1 MTYTTYSHQQLR
13 LKSIARLKQIY
24 CEVGCTVEVFDK
36 RCKDAWMNAI
46 AEYQAIRV
54 ETAVDAAPDEQALA
68 QAELDQYIAD
78 QAETIAPQLTT
89 VEINCYH
96 YEIYALKQLV
106 AYITYDYDEFVTQPW
121 VVMVNGEEI
130 FRHQTQAQCY
140 RYIQWHHQVKSE
152 VVSRK
157 SEVEKCSEDKVETS
171 QIEDASKLPPTSDF
185 RFLTSSVDGTLNP
198 QSETEVPEVP
208 TILEISFYDQEAF
221 VGDLLVASISYD
233 HGNYQNLYWR
243 VTINGQEIFRDI
255 SPARCH
261 SYIKQQYQQG
271 KLPLQEQLEPE
282 EPWVTD
288 NEIMA
293 EIFTACETYGF
304 EMLDDGIY
312 QNDVKLGEVGFTDGC
327 WWVVRAA
334 KDNQRIPC
342 NSAADAVHLLSENT
356 ADEFLGYRL
365 LEHLSPKEWRS
376 LLSGT
381 AQGQKLVTA

>member
-1 MTYTTYSHQQLR
+1 MTHDIYTHQQLR

-24 CEVGCTVEVFDK
+24 CEVGCTVEVVDK

-54 ETAVDAAPDEQALA
+54 ETVIDATPDEQAIA

-157 SEVEKCSEDKVETS
+157 SEVEKCSEDKVGTS

-185 RFLTSSVDGTLNP
+185 RFLTSSFDGTLNP

-221 VGDLLVASISYD
+221 VGDELVASISYD

-243 VTINGQEIFRDI
+243 VIINGQEIFRDI

-282 EPWVTD
+282 EPWATG

-293 EIFTACETYGF
+293 EIFSACEKYGF

-312 QNDVKLGEVGFTDGC
+312 HNDIKLGEVGCSDGR
-327 WWVVRAA
+327 WWVIRAA
-334 KDNQRIPC
+334 QDNQRIPC
-342 NSAADAVHLLSENT
+342 NSALNAVQLLSESA
-356 ADEFLGYRL
+356 ADEYLGYRL
-365 LEHLSPKEWRS
+365 LEHLSPREWRS

-381 AQGQKLVTA
+381 DQELLKV

>member
-24 CEVGCTVEVFDK
+24 CEVGCTVEVLDK

-46 AEYQAIRV
+46 ADYQASQV
-54 ETAVDAAPDEQALA
+54 QTAVNAAPDEQTLA

-78 QAETIAPQLTT
+78 QAEAIAPQLTT

-96 YEIYALKQLV
+96 YEVYALKQLV
-106 AYITYDYDEFVTQPW
+106 AYIAYDYDEFVTQPW
-121 VVMVNGEEI
+121 VVMINGEEQ

-140 RYIQWHHQVKSE
+140 RYIQWHHQ
-152 VVSRK
+152 
-157 SEVEKCSEDKVETS
+157 
-171 QIEDASKLPPTSDF
+171 
-185 RFLTSSVDGTLNP
+185 DGTLNP
-198 QSETEVPEVP
+198 QIETEIPEAP

-243 VTINGQEIFRDI
+243 VMINGQEIFRDI

-271 KLPLQEQLEPE
+271 LLPLQEQLEEE
-282 EPWVTD
+282 EPWATG

-293 EIFTACETYGF
+293 EIFTACENYGF
-304 EMLDDGIY
+304 EMLNDGIY
-312 QNDVKLGEVGFTDGC
+312 HNDIKLGEVGCTDGR

-334 KDNQRIPC
+334 QENQRIPC
-342 NSAADAVHLLSENT
+342 NSASEAMQLLSESA
-356 ADEFLGYRL
+356 ADEYLGYRL
-365 LEHLSPKEWRS
+365 LEHLSPREWRS
-376 LLSGT
+376 LLSGA

>member
-1 MTYTTYSHQQLR
+1 MTYLKYNHQQLR

-24 CEVGCTVEVFDK
+24 CEVGGTVEVLDK
-36 RCKDAWMNAI
+36 QCKDAWMNAI

-54 ETAVDAAPDEQALA
+54 ETAVNAAPDEQAIA

-96 YEIYALKQLV
+96 YEVYALKQLV
-106 AYITYDYDEFVTQPW
+106 AYIAYDYDEFVTQPW
-121 VVMVNGEEI
+121 VVIVNGEEK

-140 RYIQWHHQVKSE
+140 RYIQWHHKVKSE
-152 VVSRK
+152 
-157 SEVEKCSEDKVETS
+157 EEKCSEDKVETS

-198 QSETEVPEVP
+198 QTEVPEAP

-221 VGDLLVASISYD
+221 VGDELVASISYD

-243 VTINGQEIFRDI
+243 VMINSIEIFRDI

-293 EIFTACETYGF
+293 EIFSACENYGF
-304 EMLDDGIY
+304 EMLNDGIY
-312 QNDVKLGEVGFTDGC
+312 QNDVKLGEVGCTDGR
-327 WWVVRAA
+327 WWVIRAA
-334 KDNQRIPC
+334 QENQCIPC
-342 NSAADAVHLLSENT
+342 NSAADAVQSLSESA
-356 ADEFLGYRL
+356 ADEYLGYRL
-365 LEHLSPKEWRS
+365 LEHLSPREWRS

>member
-1 MTYTTYSHQQLR
+1 MTYLKYTHQQLQH
-13 LKSIARLKQIY
+13 KSIARLKQIY
-24 CEVGCTVEVFDK
+24 CEVGCTVEVLDK

-54 ETAVDAAPDEQALA
+54 ETVVDATLDEQALA
-68 QAELDQYIAD
+68 QAELDQYITD
-78 QAETIAPQLTT
+78 QAEAIAPQLTT

-96 YEIYALKQLV
+96 YEVYALKQLV

-121 VVMVNGEEI
+121 VVMVNGEEK

-140 RYIQWHHQVKSE
+140 RYIQWHHQ
-152 VVSRK
+152 
-157 SEVEKCSEDKVETS
+157 
-171 QIEDASKLPPTSDF
+171 
-185 RFLTSSVDGTLNP
+185 DGTLNP
-198 QSETEVPEVP
+198 QTETEIPEVP

-221 VGDLLVASISYD
+221 VGDELVASISYD

-243 VTINGQEIFRDI
+243 VMINGNEIFRDI
-255 SPARCH
+255 SAARCH

-293 EIFTACETYGF
+293 EIFSACENYGF
-304 EMLDDGIY
+304 EMLNDGIY
-312 QNDVKLGEVGFTDGC
+312 QNDRKLGEVGCTDGR

-334 KDNQRIPC
+334 QDHQRIPC
-342 NSAADAVHLLSENT
+342 NSASDAVQLLSESA
-356 ADEFLGYRL
+356 ADEYLGYRL

-376 LLSGT
+376 LLSGA
-381 AQGQKLVTA
+381 AQGQKLVTV